1 MSNHNDTY
9 GLDPKLVK
17 LMEDQLNELCPVEY
31 RPNENV
37 CDIYP
42 RYRRLAKELAYNLQ
56 QVKVY

>member
-17 LMEDQLNELCPVEY
+17 LMEDQLNELCPVEC
-31 RPNENV
+31 RPNEKV
-37 CDIYP
+37 CNIYP
-42 RYRRLAKELAYNLQ
+42 RYRSLAKELAYNLQ